1 MSVPVLWAMPFEQQ
15 PPLAHCMPTYVP
27 YVFFEDS
34 RGSIYIEPVSVFVAV
49 VLTFCVALLEVEAW
63 MQWSS
68 DDPPSQ
74 PAPLSF
80 AQDRTKTSYMQIYRQ

>member
-1 MSVPVLWAMPFEQQ
+1 
-15 PPLAHCMPTYVP
+15 MPTYVP

-49 VLTFCVALLEVEAW
+49 VLTFCVVLLEVEAW

-68 DDPPSQ
+68 GGTSST
-74 PAPLSF
+74 ATYSV
-80 AQDRTKTSYMQIYRQ
+80 AQDRAKTSYMQIYKQ